1 MIPENLRYTKTH
13 EWARLDEADKTVT
26 VGLTDFAVEQLGD
39 VVYLELPSVGQKVQK
54 ESAMGV
60 IESVK
65 AASDIYAPVSG
76 EVIEVNSAVTENFDL
91 LKQDA
96 YGNAWLVKIKPDNDE
111 DFATLLSAQD
121 YKNLLSEQEH

>member
-76 EVIEVNSAVTENFDL
+76 EVVEVNSAVTENFDL

-121 YKNLLSEQEH
+121 YENLLSEQEH

>member
-13 EWARLDEADKTVT
+13 EWARFDEADKTVT

-76 EVIEVNSAVTENFDL
+76 EVIEANSTLTENFDL

-96 YGNAWLVKIKPDNDE
+96 YGQAWLVKIKPDNDE
-111 DFATLLSAQD
+111 DFATLLSAQE
-121 YKNLLSEQEH
+121 YEKLLAQQEH

>member
-1 MIPENLRYTKTH
+1 MIPENLRYTRTH

>member
-1 MIPENLRYTKTH
+1 M
-13 EWARLDEADKTVT
+13 
-26 VGLTDFAVEQLGD
+26 TDFAVEQLGD

-76 EVIEVNSAVTENFDL
+76 EVVEVNSAVTENFDL

-121 YKNLLSEQEH
+121 YENLLSEQEH

>member
-39 VVYLELPSVGQKVQK
+39 VVYLELPPVGQKVQK

-121 YKNLLSEQEH
+121 YENLLSEQEH

>member
-1 MIPENLRYTKTH
+1 MIPENLRYTRTH
-13 EWARLDEADKTVT
+13 EWARFDEADKTVT

-96 YGNAWLVKIKPDNDE
+96 YGNAWLVKIKPDNDK
-111 DFATLLSAQD
+111 DFPTLLSAQD
-121 YKNLLSEQEH
+121 YENLLSEQEH